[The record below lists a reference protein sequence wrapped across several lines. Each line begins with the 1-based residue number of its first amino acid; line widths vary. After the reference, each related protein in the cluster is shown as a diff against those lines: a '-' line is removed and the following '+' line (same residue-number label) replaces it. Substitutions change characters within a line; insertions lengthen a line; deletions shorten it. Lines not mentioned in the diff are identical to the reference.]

1 MKTYNYAEAQQN
13 LSFVLNMAVS
23 EDVVIKRQDGIR
35 FKLVYLNESTNNRS
49 LLDVEGIDTNV
60 TTQELVNIVREQ
72 HQWPYEVR

>member
-13 LSFVLNMAVS
+13 LSLVLNMAVS

-72 HQWPYEVR
+72 RELYPK

>member
-49 LLDVEGIDTNV
+49 LLDVEGINTNV

-72 HQWPYEVR
+72 RELHTK

>member
-49 LLDVEGIDTNV
+49 LLDVEGINTNV
-60 TTQELVNIVREQ
+60 TTQELVSIVREQ
-72 HQWPYEVR
+72 RELHTK

>member
-13 LSFVLNMAVS
+13 LSLVLNMAVN
-23 EDVVIKRQDGIR
+23 EDVVIKRQDGIG

-49 LLDVEGIDTNV
+49 LLDVEGINTNV

-72 HQWPYEVR
+72 RELHPK

>member
-72 HQWPYEVR
+72 RELHPK

>member
-13 LSFVLNMAVS
+13 LSLVLNMAVS
-23 EDVVIKRQDGIR
+23 EDVVIKRQDGIG

-49 LLDVEGIDTNV
+49 LLDVEGINTNV

-72 HQWPYEVR
+72 REL